1 MKEKIKQ
8 FKDELING
16 YNIPEEKLNQ
26 FIHLVNPA
34 YEEVKRVIPNQIE
47 INTLECPNLTILRRA
62 GNTTKQVNF
71 AIEMLMQGYTIIVK
85 DHFRN
90 GEVYKSNRRLFDL
103 IYSRLSIE
111 NNIDYLI
118 KERIIVFNTNHLT
131 IEFVKEY

>member
-34 YEEVKRVIPNQIE
+34 YEEVKRVIPNGVE
-47 INTLECPNLTILRRA
+47 INTLECPNLSILRRA

-71 AIEMLMQGYTIIVK
+71 AIEMLMQGYVIIVR

-90 GEVYKSNRRLFDL
+90 GEIHKSNRRLFDL
-103 IYSRLSIE
+103 IYQRLSIE

-118 KERIIVFNTNHLT
+118 KERFITFNTNHLT
-131 IEFVKEY
+131 IEFRKEF

>member
-1 MKEKIKQ
+1 MKEQIKQ

-34 YEEVKRVIPNQIE
+34 YEEVKRIIPNEKE

-62 GNTTKQVNF
+62 GNTTRQVNF
-71 AIEMLMQGYTIIVK
+71 AIEMLMQGYTVIVR
-85 DHFRN
+85 DHFKN
-90 GEVYKSNRRLFDL
+90 GEVHKSNRRLFDL
-103 IYSRLSIE
+103 IYQRLSIE

-118 KERIIVFNTNHLT
+118 KERIINFNPNHLIIKFT
-131 IEFVKEY
+131 KEF